1 MNTLDN
7 YHVVKNLSAYLLFF
21 LGISSLHLFSKLVRS
36 DFEELCHSRYFLSK
50 LLEFPVNFNLEVNLT
65 SCQALII
72 IIEREQSIVAL
83 HLEELLIIIV
93 VLIWVNFKGFIVI
106 TEFLLFS
113 IHTISYELALC
124 VNSLCFLIRLSIF
137 VFLN

>member
-65 SCQALII
+65 SCQALVI
-72 IIEREQSIVAL
+72 IIEREQSIVTL

-106 TEFLLFS
+106 TEFLLSS
-113 IHTISYELALC
+113 IHIISNELALC
-124 VNSLCFLIRLSIF
+124 VNSLCFFIRLSIF
-137 VFLN
+137 IFLN

>member
-1 MNTLDN
+1 MNTLNN
-7 YHVVKNLSAYLLFF
+7 YHVVKNVSAYFLFF
-21 LGISSLHLFSKLVRS
+21 LGIRSLHLISKLVWS
-36 DFEELCHSRYFLSK
+36 NFEELCNTRYFFSK

-93 VLIWVNFKGFIVI
+93 VLIWINFKGFIVI
-106 TEFLLFS
+106 TEFLFLS
-113 IHTISYELALC
+113 IHSISYELALR
-124 VNSLCFLIRLSIF
+124 VDSLCFLIRLSIF